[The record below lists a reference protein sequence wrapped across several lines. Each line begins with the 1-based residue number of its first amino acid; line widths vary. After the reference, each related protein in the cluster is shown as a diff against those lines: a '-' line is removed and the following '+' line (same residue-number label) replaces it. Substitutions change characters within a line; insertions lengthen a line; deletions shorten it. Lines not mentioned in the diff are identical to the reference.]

1 MTTDNKKENQNKID
15 NEEEKSDLT
24 KDVEDN
30 SGKKTGV
37 LRMLKM
43 IFIGLAWTLFCFYA
57 WLMCVFAGFPS
68 DPEEFMR
75 NEPFYARAGLF
86 LQYAIPIVW
95 FVAPILVI
103 LYTDKKSKK

>member
-1 MTTDNKKENQNKID
+1 MTTDNKKENQNRID

-68 DPEEFMR
+68 
-75 NEPFYARAGLF
+75 FYARAGLF

>member
-1 MTTDNKKENQNKID
+1 MLKII
-15 NEEEKSDLT
+15 
-24 KDVEDN
+24 
-30 SGKKTGV
+30 GV

>member
-1 MTTDNKKENQNKID
+1 MTTDNKKENQNRID

-57 WLMCVFAGFPS
+57 WLMCVRRFSF
-68 DPEEFMR
+68 
-75 NEPFYARAGLF
+75 
-86 LQYAIPIVW
+86 
-95 FVAPILVI
+95 
-103 LYTDKKSKK
+103 

>member
-1 MTTDNKKENQNKID
+1 MTTDNKKENQNRID

-43 IFIGLAWTLFCFYA
+43 IFIGLAWTLFLCLAYV
-57 WLMCVFAGFPS
+57 CVRRFSF
-68 DPEEFMR
+68 
-75 NEPFYARAGLF
+75 
-86 LQYAIPIVW
+86 
-95 FVAPILVI
+95 
-103 LYTDKKSKK
+103 

>member
-1 MTTDNKKENQNKID
+1 MTTDNKKENQNRID

-57 WLMCVFAGFPS
+57 
-68 DPEEFMR
+68 
-75 NEPFYARAGLF
+75 
-86 LQYAIPIVW
+86 
-95 FVAPILVI
+95 
-103 LYTDKKSKK
+103 